1 MFICIVEEDEE
12 DKHKSKQNYHCS
24 VDWYSADEVPK
35 HEASMS
41 VFTTPGL
48 RAMAANPGGN
58 SFANERVKPSIAHFE
73 AQ

>member
-1 MFICIVEEDEE
+1 MLICIVEEGG
-12 DKHKSKQNYHCS
+12 DKHKSKQIYHCS
-24 VDWYSADEVPK
+24 VDWYSEAEVPK

-48 RAMAANPGGN
+48 RAMAANPGGS
-58 SFANERVKPSIAHFE
+58 SFAKERVKPSIAHLE